1 MDESNRLGVQTT
13 YSCFNFVNHVM
24 QYLEFNQSK
33 KAFEV
38 ALGFIT
44 RAALS
49 NPVHMKEIEV
59 MLPKY
64 SKYIST
70 AVMSEND
77 VIASDAIS
85 LINQYLMIGQNELVL
100 EMISRESLLK
110 ALQNK
115 RYTFPRNCCLKC
127 YSIFKTY
134 FQCGG

>member
-1 MDESNRLGVQTT
+1 
-13 YSCFNFVNHVM
+13 M
-24 QYLEFNQSK
+24 QYLEFHQSK

-49 NPVHMKEIEV
+49 NPVHMKEIEI

-115 RYTFPRNCCLKC
+115 R
-127 YSIFKTY
+127 
-134 FQCGG
+134 